1 MQCVKCKAELPDG
14 AVFCHLCGKRQERE
28 PRKYRKRENGSGS
41 ISKLSGNRKRPW
53 VARKRGVS
61 IGTFA
66 TRAEAQKAL
75 ERLTDVD
82 INDKYNMTFKQVYDR
97 WKAEHSREISQKT
110 MRDYEWA
117 FGICPQ
123 LHDMKIRKIMRS
135 DYQAAIIKLELEG
148 KSKGTCQKLR
158 VLLGMLSRWALEEG
172 ITIND
177 PADSLNTTAKQKTV
191 REIFLE
197 AEIDAIK
204 NSKLPA
210 ADIALILISC
220 GCRPGELFK
229 VPLASCFDD
238 HFIGGSKTEAGRDR
252 VIPIGPDGL
261 EAYQRM
267 RQAAIDKGGKLLVD
281 GYKGSH
287 SANNFGKREW
297 KNLMEEI
304 GRPGT
309 VPYCCRHTFV
319 TRAIRAGVDLPVL
332 EAIVGHVSR
341 ETTRIYTHL
350 QAGDLVEAVQGMEV
364 QNLTVC
370 NRSVTK
376 GKRSKS
382 DKKEK
387 LA

>member
-97 WKAEHSREISQKT
+97 WKAEHSREISPKT

-123 LHDMKIRKIMRS
+123 LHDMKVRKIMRS

-229 VPLASCFDD
+229 VPLSSCFDD

-297 KNLMEEI
+297 KKLMEEI